1 MKKSTLPTRLL
12 ALGAVF
18 ATAAAL
24 AVGSAG
30 SAQAAKPGAR
40 GDVSSATA
48 SISAE
53 AKAAGVAKHGAKATD
68 AQALEA
74 YWTPERMRAAKP
86 AEEDSTLEAL
96 SLIHI

>member
-18 ATAAAL
+18 ATAATL

-48 SISAE
+48 SISAA

-68 AQALEA
+68 AHVPIGLHTRQHEGHPPSLAGC
-74 YWTPERMRAAKP
+74 RP
-86 AEEDSTLEAL
+86 APQCPTKIL
-96 SLIHI
+96 

>member
-53 AKAAGVAKHGAKATD
+53 AKAAGGDDNITVVVASFKEPGD
-68 AQALEA
+68 APAVRP
-74 YWTPERMRAAKP
+74 YDTVRIPPFPEEKP
-86 AEEDSTLEAL
+86 
-96 SLIHI
+96 